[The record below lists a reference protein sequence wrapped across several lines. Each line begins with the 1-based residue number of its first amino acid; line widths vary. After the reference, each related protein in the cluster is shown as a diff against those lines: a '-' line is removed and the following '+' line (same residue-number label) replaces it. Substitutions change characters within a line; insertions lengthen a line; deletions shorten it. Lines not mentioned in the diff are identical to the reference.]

1 MFEWIR
7 KRKARMDPDL
17 KMIDIKKLGLR
28 EDPMINS
35 TVTVPSYPSPMITA
49 ANVPSSVGNITTFIG
64 SGNAGI
70 GASVISNNL
79 GIGASYA
86 GQFANSSMQSN
97 IITIQGGT
105 KEIVR
110 INSKGDVEWPNGCD
124 DATIDEAAKALAS
137 SLRLGTEIAAGV
149 RANVKQKIRDAVFEE
164 VIDIAKQKGALT
176 ADDLTYLWQSAKI
189 VDKLKGII

>member
-7 KRKARMDPDL
+7 KRKARIDPDL

-49 ANVPSSVGNITTFIG
+49 ANVPSSVGNITTYIG

-70 GASVISNNL
+70 GASMISNNL
-79 GIGASYA
+79 GIGGNFA
-86 GQFANSSMQSN
+86 GQFINTPQSN

-110 INSKGDVEWPNGCD
+110 ITNKGEVEWPNGCD
-124 DATIDEAAKALAS
+124 DATIDEASKALAS

-176 ADDLTYLWQSAKI
+176 AEDLTYLWQSAKI